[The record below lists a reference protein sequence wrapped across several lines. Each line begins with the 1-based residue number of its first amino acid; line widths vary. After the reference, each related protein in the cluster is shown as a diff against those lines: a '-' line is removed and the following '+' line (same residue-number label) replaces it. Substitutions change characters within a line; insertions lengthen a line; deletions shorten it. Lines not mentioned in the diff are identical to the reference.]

1 MPLPGVRTV
10 TKGDS
15 LGKLKVLVYGQRGS
29 GKTHFACTANDCE
42 ELGPVLHIALEPT
55 DATLEERGD
64 IDSISCP
71 SIFEKDNKTKGKPD
85 YVPSL
90 ERLVEMH
97 LAGDEDLT
105 QYKTWVVD
113 SCTEL
118 EEMNLEA
125 IRSTKNSM
133 LELQDYGKNT
143 NGLTYIFRALRDL
156 DVNVI
161 LLALEED
168 IVVGSGA
175 NQVVKGVRPALTKK
189 IARKLLGYVD
199 HVFYLKCA
207 DNGDRWLYV
216 KPTSKFEAKT
226 RGPSFLQRLDDMLPA
241 NPTMVDVVDIYFDRY
256 IPVDGKETE
265 A

>member
-1 MPLPGVRTV
+1 MPLPGLRRVE
-10 TKGDS
+10 KGDS
-15 LGKLKVLVYGQRGS
+15 LGKLKILLYGKRGV

-71 SIFEKDNKTKGKPD
+71 SIFEKDNKTKNSED
-85 YVPSL
+85 YIPSL
-90 ERLVEMH
+90 ERLIEMQI
-97 LAGDEDLT
+97 AGDEDIT
-105 QYKTWVVD
+105 QYKTWIVD

-118 EEMNLEA
+118 EEMNLES
-125 IRSTKNSM
+125 IRSTKNAM

-143 NGLTYIFRALRDL
+143 NGLTFIFRALRDL

-168 IVVGSGA
+168 IVLGSGN

-189 IARKLLGYVD
+189 IAKKLLGYVD
-199 HVFYLKCA
+199 HVHYLKGD

-216 KPTSKFEAKT
+216 KPTTKFEAKT
-226 RGPSFLQRLDDMLPA
+226 RGAAFLERLDSMLPA
-241 NPTMVDVVDIYFDRY
+241 NPTMVDVIDIYHDRY
-256 IPVDGKETE
+256 KPVEDKE
-265 A
+265 